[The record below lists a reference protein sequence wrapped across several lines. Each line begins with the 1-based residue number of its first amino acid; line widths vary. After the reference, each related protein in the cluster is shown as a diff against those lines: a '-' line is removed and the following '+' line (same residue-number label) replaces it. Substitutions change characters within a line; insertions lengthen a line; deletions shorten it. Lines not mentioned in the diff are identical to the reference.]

1 MAAASWRLQ
10 PPSINSSIEAAHTAS
25 GVFHLWTSLSDVAS
39 PTPSMARSQSQD
51 SSDVRFIGSCEWLA
65 NRERIHAGVVQTHR
79 GETQEVPRNHD
90 RKLLEYRQI
99 ILFQMKSFVR
109 HHDHFRR
116 AVTLESLE
124 SLPFFIL
131 EQVGDGRVRS
141 NHNALLLG
149 SLPDSANLTKN
160 FIGHGRRGLGIPPPF
175 AIVTGLR
182 QGSKQILPHAFP

>member
-51 SSDVRFIGSCEWLA
+51 SSEVRFIGSCEWLTHGG
-65 NRERIHAGVVQTHR
+65 RIYAGVVQTHR

-90 RKLLEYRQI
+90 RMLLEYRQI
-99 ILFQMKSFVR
+99 VLFQMKSFVR

-124 SLPFFIL
+124 PLPFFIL
-131 EQVGDGRVRS
+131 EQIGDGRVCS

-149 SLPDSANLTKN
+149 SLPDSADLTEN
-160 FIGHGRRGLGIPPPF
+160 FISQDRKSTRL
-175 AIVTGLR
+175 
-182 QGSKQILPHAFP
+182 